1 MSDTPEKRRREAKKR
16 RKREMKA
23 HRKQMRQDG
32 ALGHD
37 NTGLFPPGDRPRE
50 VVTGFGAVKPPPPP
64 PEPEP
69 AAEGEGELQEGVD
82 ATAGAKTGKDSP
94 PSEAKA

>member
-23 HRKQMRQDG
+23 MRKQLRENG

-37 NTGLFPPGDRPRE
+37 NTGLFPPGELPRE
-50 VVTGFGAVKPPPPP
+50 VVAGFGSVKEPPPP

-69 AAEGEGELQEGVD
+69 IPEGAEGAEAGEGEQQPQG
-82 ATAGAKTGKDSP
+82 
-94 PSEAKA
+94 EAKA

>member
-16 RKREMKA
+16 RKKEMKA
-23 HRKQMRQDG
+23 LRKQMRESG

-50 VVTGFGAVKPPPPP
+50 VVAGFGAVKEPPPP

-69 AAEGEGELQEGVD
+69 LPEGEEGAEEPTEANTGEQQ
-82 ATAGAKTGKDSP
+82 P

>member
-23 HRKQMRQDG
+23 HRKQMRLDG

-50 VVTGFGAVKPPPPP
+50 VVAGFGAVKEPPPP

-69 AAEGEGELQEGVD
+69 EGEGELKEGVD
-82 ATAGAKTGKDSP
+82 APANAETDKQSP